1 MCLYSFIGTLK
12 LFVTSA
18 IGVCFSNNTSVTYL
32 FIVSMVEL
40 GGAGNNVW
48 GLVTMLIRSFSIVI
62 ILFDSVT
69 REFLFNRLIWL
80 EVGKPVLNDTTIDIN
95 RYSNKIT

>member
-1 MCLYSFIGTLK
+1 
-12 LFVTSA
+12 
-18 IGVCFSNNTSVTYL
+18 
-32 FIVSMVEL
+32 
-40 GGAGNNVW
+40 
-48 GLVTMLIRSFSIVI
+48 MLIRSFSIVI

-80 EVGKPVLNDTTIDIN
+80 EVGKPVFNDTTIDIN